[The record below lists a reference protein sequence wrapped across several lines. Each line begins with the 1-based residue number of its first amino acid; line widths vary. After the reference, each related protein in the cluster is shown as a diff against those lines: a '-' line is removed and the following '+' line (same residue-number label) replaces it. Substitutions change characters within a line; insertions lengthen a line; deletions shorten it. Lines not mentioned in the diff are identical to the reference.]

1 MLLLYCMNGVVLG
14 YHNSQDAAVPAS
26 LYGSSVRIIPY
37 DQPLTTLS
45 RIGPAPPTNVPGAS
59 IDTRPYAQPTET
71 PAILIAFAAQVRFD
85 TVVAGITWNTIP
97 VATDRMSQLLIS
109 NLAQYAATLV
119 ATTLIDFTQ
128 NGVHYQFQAGQ
139 AADLDNHV
147 SAFVQQ
153 CRTVE
158 ASCIA
163 DQNLA
168 TPTMTTYAEIE
179 AQFAGL
185 KAGTVAFGKK

>member
-1 MLLLYCMNGVVLG
+1 MNLLYCLNGVVLG
-14 YHNSQDAAVPAS
+14 MHDSLQNVLAS
-26 LYGSSVRIIPY
+26 SYGSGVRVIPY
-37 DQPLTTLS
+37 DQPMDSLP
-45 RIGPAPPTNVPGAS
+45 RIGVAPVYPVR
-59 IDTRPYAQPTET
+59 DTRSYGQPTET

-85 TVVAGITWNTIP
+85 TVTAGITWNAIP
-97 VATDRMSQLLIS
+97 VQTDRMSQLLIS
-109 NLAQYAATLV
+109 NLAQYAATL
-119 ATTLIDFTQ
+119 APTTAIDFTQ
-128 NGVHYQFQAGQ
+128 GGVHYTFQASQ
-139 AADLDNHV
+139 AAALDNAV

-179 AQFAGL
+179 AQFSGL
-185 KAGTVAFGKK
+185 KSQTLLAGK